1 MQEFIRVRV
10 VSVKE
15 LFSGEFQFSLPWFQ
29 RAYAWLPSAVERLL
43 NDILEA
49 MQQPPEKRH
58 YFLGNIMLAKEPDHP
73 QTALVD
79 GHQRV
84 MTLTILFAVLRD
96 LEADPEHRARL
107 EKMISGPTYRLVPQ
121 ESLRD
126 FLERH
131 VQLPNATER
140 DPDEDLVLLSET
152 ERNII
157 ENRERLK
164 KELTSD
170 GITGDTLR
178 QLAEFLTERCFIT
191 ASIVPDEDEAWRF
204 LQIEER
210 TRHSFN
216 PTNRAKASLLAI
228 VPKDERERCRESW
241 ERAEHAVGSDD
252 MYALLGHIRA
262 LKTRKRSEK
271 PAETELA
278 LIARLNRDGL
288 YFFER
293 ELEPAANLLADIRRR
308 TAGRADQRK
317 EINTTLEYATWIAP
331 QVWLPLA
338 LRWLEVRGEDKETA
352 LFCSQVERLIWML
365 RLAGHDATK
374 QQRFVFRILSDI
386 DKGLL
391 VAEMADLEISKQVKK
406 DALASLRAHTFDARR
421 YATRTLRRASAAMGQ
436 DPGPR
441 NPKTCTVEHIL
452 PSGWLAKSGWRKDF
466 KTPKMVKANA
476 HKLGNL
482 TFLSEKHN
490 RAAASKDWDEKRAV
504 YAQSDFILTK
514 ELANIQDWNEKAIDE
529 RTERLIGVLLKSWD
543 LPA

>member
-1 MQEFIRVRV
+1 MRTFRYGASSKRFPPVHGRRIDDVYLISRERFRTKTGFGVQEFIRVRL
-10 VSVKE
+10 VSVQD
-15 LFSGEFQFSLPWFQ
+15 LLSGEFQFSLPWFQ

-49 MQQPPEKRH
+49 MQQPPEKRR
-58 YFLGNIMLAKEPDHP
+58 YFLGNIMLAKEPDQP

-96 LEADPEHRARL
+96 LEADPERRARL
-107 EKMISGPTYRLVPQ
+107 EKMISGTTYRLIPQ

-131 VQLPNATER
+131 VQQPNATKR
-140 DPDEDLVLLSET
+140 DPDEDLVLLTET

-164 KELTSD
+164 KELTSN
-170 GITGDTLR
+170 GITDDTLR
-178 QLAEFLTERCFIT
+178 QLAEFLMERCFIT

-204 LQIEER
+204 LQIEEH

-241 ERAEHAVGSDD
+241 ERAEHAIGSDD

-293 ELEPAANLLADIRRR
+293 ELEPTANILADIRRR

-317 EINTTLEYATWIAP
+317 EINTTVEYATWIAP

-338 LRWLEVRGEDKETA
+338 LRWLEVRAEDKETA
-352 LFCSQVERLIWML
+352 LFFSQVERLIWML

-386 DKGLL
+386 DKELP
-391 VAEMADLEISKQVKK
+391 VAKMADLEISKQVKK
-406 DALASLRAHTFDARR
+406 DALASLRAHTFDAPPLRHTDI
-421 YATRTLRRASAAMGQ
+421 APGKCGNGTRPGPEKSKNVHRRAYSAIG
-436 DPGPR
+436 
-441 NPKTCTVEHIL
+441 
-452 PSGWLAKSGWRKDF
+452 LAR
-466 KTPKMVKANA
+466 
-476 HKLGNL
+476 
-482 TFLSEKHN
+482 
-490 RAAASKDWDEKRAV
+490 EKRL
-504 YAQSDFILTK
+504 AQRFQNAKNGQSK
-514 ELANIQDWNEKAIDE
+514 
-529 RTERLIGVLLKSWD
+529 
-543 LPA
+543 LP